1 MSISRKRL
9 GWRER
14 QDFRVCPHAPSSSRL
29 HSPRTACRSLRTQIL
44 PPARTLANGPGRS
57 SWGTRPRLSRVRE
70 NRVRGAGLGVTP
82 CGGAVLPMEVPSF
95 PERDRQAV
103 DAPDVLLLVGSEVAP
118 RSHRRAACVGRPLG
132 RVMRTAKCLSV
143 AGAATACRGAAA
155 DSPETT
161 CRSRR
166 ALRSP

>member
-9 GWRER
+9 GL
-14 QDFRVCPHAPSSSRL
+14 AG
-29 HSPRTACRSLRTQIL
+29 TA
-44 PPARTLANGPGRS
+44 G
-57 SWGTRPRLSRVRE
+57 LSRVPTRTEPRHGCIRPVPPAAPSGLRSCPRRE
-70 NRVRGAGLGVTP
+70 RSPMGQAGAHGAHVPGCPGCGKTGFAERVWA
-82 CGGAVLPMEVPSF
+82 LPHVEVPSF

-118 RSHRRAACVGRPLG
+118 RSHRRAGGVGRPPE